1 MKKSDMISLN
11 GTDLEFC
18 NLGLFD
24 SETDWIHPTVT
35 VDTTEWIYVTDGAV
49 SIREGETGYLLRAG
63 NLLQLSPC
71 VEHGGTAVS
80 HGHTSFFWLHFRSGG
95 VPLTPTEKVLTPDRA
110 RTERFFK
117 ELMHL
122 QNANRVAAELC
133 FARFLVEFGDRREP
147 QNRVAHEIAEFI
159 RINSARALTV
169 DDVACRFGYSPD
181 HLSRLLKRE
190 FGTDTKSLIVQKR
203 LETLESLLVN
213 TDLPLCEI
221 AARSGFEDENRFL
234 KFFKYHEH
242 ATPTEFRNR
251 FFYVHMNSK

>member
-1 MKKSDMISLN
+1 MISLN
-11 GTDLEFC
+11 GSELEFG

-24 SETDWIHPTVT
+24 SEIDWIHPTVT
-35 VDTTEWIYVTDGAV
+35 VDTTEWIYVTDGTV
-49 SIREGETGYLLRAG
+49 SLREGQTGYVLRAG
-63 NLLQLSPC
+63 DLLQLSPC

-80 HGHTSFFWLHFRSGG
+80 HGHTAFYWLHFRTRGRA
-95 VPLTPTEKVLTPDRA
+95 LTPAKKLLKPDRA

-122 QNANRVAAELC
+122 QKANRISAELC
-133 FARFLVEFGDRREP
+133 FARFLVEFGERSET

-159 RINSARALTV
+159 RINSCRALTV
-169 DDVACRFGYSPD
+169 DAVACRFGYSPD

-190 FGTDTKSLIVQKR
+190 FGTDAKTMIVEKR
-203 LETLESLLVN
+203 LEGMESLLIN

-221 AARSGFEDENRFL
+221 AARSGFDDENRFL

-242 ATPTEFRNR
+242 TTPTEFRNR